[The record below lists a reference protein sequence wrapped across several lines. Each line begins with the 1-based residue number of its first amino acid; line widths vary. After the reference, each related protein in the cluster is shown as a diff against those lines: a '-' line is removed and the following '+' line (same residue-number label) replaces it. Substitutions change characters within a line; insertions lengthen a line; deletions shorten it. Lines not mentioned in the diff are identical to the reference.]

1 MRYLCKK
8 IYKHKSFSGASKN
21 HAEQKPYECDI
32 CQKSYFVKSS
42 HTVHKKTHTG
52 EKAYEC
58 DVCKK
63 SSLDQT
69 ILQYIREHI
78 VERNLMSVIF
88 VIRDFLKQVI

>member
-1 MRYLCKK
+1 MEHQR
-8 IYKHKSFSGASKN
+8 I

-63 SSLDQT
+63 SSLDQRFSQT
-69 ILQYIREHI
+69 SHLAVHKGTHTQQK
-78 VERNLMSVIF
+78 NLMNVMF
-88 VIRDFLKQVI
+88 FKNAFL